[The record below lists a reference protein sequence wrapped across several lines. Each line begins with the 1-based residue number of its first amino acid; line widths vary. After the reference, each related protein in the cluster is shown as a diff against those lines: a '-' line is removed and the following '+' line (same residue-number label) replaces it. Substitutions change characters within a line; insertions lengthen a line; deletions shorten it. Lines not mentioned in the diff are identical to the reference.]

1 MLRFALSLEDSIMH
15 STALRSRHRRPCA
28 RAALAVAVLA
38 AASPQARADV
48 YLDPMGG
55 SGGGAFQAHCPTGQL
70 LAGFELRAADD
81 VDAIRPL
88 CVSARG
94 PRETSAASPSS
105 WHGGNGGSS
114 SYLICPRST
123 PIVTGM
129 RVIAQGE
136 ETIVVNNIHLNC
148 GLAADTQTVS
158 NSVAASFDAPPHRSG
173 GLFARF
179 ALETDESQH
188 CPAGQVAVGMN
199 GRSGRWLDAM
209 GLICGRPQM
218 AKSLGRVPM
227 SAPAQPHAAGWTIC
241 DSARD
246 ARARNSPAAPN
257 LEAQCAR
264 LPAKTLGR
272 VSGSAPPAPH
282 PAGWT
287 ICDSA
292 RDAKARNSPA
302 APNLA
307 RQCEAIAP
315 RPNWCEAA
323 QAARD
328 RGAPDE
334 RLDSRCRATGGT
346 P

>member
-1 MLRFALSLEDSIMH
+1 MH
-15 STALRSRHRRPCA
+15 RASLRSSRSISFAH
-28 RAALAVAVLA
+28 AALVVAVVAGA
-38 AASPQARADV
+38 APHAHADV

-55 SGGGAFQAHCPTGQL
+55 AGGGAFQEHCPAGEL

-136 ETIVVNNIHLNC
+136 KTIVVNNIHLNC
-148 GLAADTQTVS
+148 GLAADTQAAN
-158 NSVAASFDAPPHRSG
+158 NSVAASFDAPPHRSE
-173 GLFARF
+173 GLIAHFAS
-179 ALETDESQH
+179 ETDESQH

-199 GRSGRWLDAM
+199 GRSGTWLDAM
-209 GLICGRPQM
+209 GLICGEPQM

-227 SAPAQPHAAGWTIC
+227 GAPAQPHAAGWTIC

-246 ARARNSPAAPN
+246 ARTRNSPAAPD

-272 VSGSAPPAPH
+272 VSADASPAPH
-282 PAGWT
+282 AAGWT
-287 ICDSA
+287 ICDAA

-302 APNLA
+302 APNLS
-307 RQCEAIAP
+307 RQCEAISL
-315 RPNWCEAA
+315 RPNWCEEAG
-323 QAARD
+323 AARA